1 MNALS
6 PRYQKW
12 VGRFSAL
19 LALALALVFAV
30 GAYIYVHVGGQL
42 FLRAHNAHSLPPA
55 LLLLLA
61 LVGGAAS
68 FFSPCSLAITPSFLM
83 YFIADAEP
91 GGARGPLMRGSVV
104 VASGI
109 VVFYVLAGALV
120 TALGAAVYNFLIYL
134 IPAAA
139 LMFLILGIV
148 ILTGRN
154 HWLATLS
161 RFNPFQSYYEQTAEH
176 RRVRDPKTLFGFGV
190 AYGAASHTCTL
201 PIFLGIVL
209 MPLASADY
217 ILAGSAVVVYGLAI
231 AALLLVMAYL
241 GQKALVGVR
250 RGAGRILQHAT
261 GWLFLLTSF
270 YLLYYFGINYGW
282 SF

>member
-1 MNALS
+1 MMTALS
-6 PRYQKW
+6 PRYRKW
-12 VGRFSAL
+12 VGRVSAL
-19 LALALALVFAV
+19 VVLALVFAV
-30 GAYIYVHVGGQL
+30 GAYLYVHVGGQL
-42 FLRAHNAHSLPPA
+42 FLRIHKAHSLPPV

-83 YFIADAEP
+83 YFIADALP
-91 GGARGPLMRGSVV
+91 GEGRGPLMRGSLV

-109 VVFYVLAGALV
+109 VVFYTLSGALV

-139 LMFLILGIV
+139 LVFLILGIV

-154 HWLATLS
+154 HWLASLS
-161 RFNPFQSYYEQTAEH
+161 RFNPFQSYYERMAEQKQI
-176 RRVRDPKTLFGFGV
+176 RNPRTLFGFGV

-209 MPLASADY
+209 MPLASGDY
-217 ILAGSAVVVYGLAI
+217 VLAGIAVVIYGLAI
-231 AALLLVMAYL
+231 AVLLLVMAYL
-241 GQKALVGVR
+241 GQTALIGVR
-250 RGAGRILQHAT
+250 RGAGRILQRAT
-261 GWLFLLTSF
+261 GLLFLLTSF

-282 SF
+282 TF

>member
-1 MNALS
+1 MTALS
-6 PRYQKW
+6 SRYQKW
-12 VGRFSAL
+12 ASRASAL
-19 LALALALVFAV
+19 LVLALVFAA
-30 GAYIYVHVGGQL
+30 GAYLYVHVGGQL
-42 FLRAHNAHSLPPA
+42 FLRIHNAHSLPPV

-83 YFIADAEP
+83 YFIADASP
-91 GGARGPLMRGSVV
+91 GEGHGPLMRGSLV

-109 VVFYVLAGALV
+109 VVFYALAGALV

-139 LMFLILGIV
+139 LVFLILGIV

-161 RFNPFQSYYEQTAEH
+161 RFNPFQSYYEQAVEQKQIRH
-176 RRVRDPKTLFGFGV
+176 PLTLFGFGA

-209 MPLASADY
+209 MPLASGDY
-217 ILAGSAVVVYGLAI
+217 VLAGSAVVVYGLAI
-231 AALLLVMAYL
+231 AVLLVVMAYL
-241 GQKALVGVR
+241 GQETLVGVR
-250 RGAGRILQHAT
+250 RGAGRILQRAT
-261 GWLFLLTSF
+261 GLLFLLTSL
-270 YLLYYFGINYGW
+270 YLFYYFGTNYG
-282 SF
+282 